1 MGEFNHL
8 QKSFYLIEHLPFI
21 HLTDFLFIGVY
32 EANNLHP
39 DQSCHKEFS
48 VIWFWYFANRN
59 EKLTAANSSAMMPA
73 MLELIN
79 QYGLLSLFLLSF
91 CASTLLPLG
100 SEWLLVALLL
110 QGNNPVTTVIV
121 ATLGNSLGSGSN
133 YLIGY
138 YGGEWLAEKILR
150 INKQKQQQAKRWFNH
165 YGSWS
170 LLLAWLPVIGDP
182 LCLVSGML
190 KTPLLHFSLLVTT
203 GKGVRYL
210 SLALLTLQG
219 AEMLT

>member
-1 MGEFNHL
+1 
-8 QKSFYLIEHLPFI
+8 
-21 HLTDFLFIGVY
+21 
-32 EANNLHP
+32 
-39 DQSCHKEFS
+39 
-48 VIWFWYFANRN
+48 
-59 EKLTAANSSAMMPA
+59 

-100 SEWLLVALLL
+100 SEWLLVVLLL

-121 ATLGNSLGSGSN
+121 ATLGNSLGSGTN

-150 INKQKQQQAKRWFNH
+150 INKQKQQQAKLWFNR

-170 LLLAWLPVIGDP
+170 LLLAWLPIIGDP

-219 AEMLT
+219 TEILT